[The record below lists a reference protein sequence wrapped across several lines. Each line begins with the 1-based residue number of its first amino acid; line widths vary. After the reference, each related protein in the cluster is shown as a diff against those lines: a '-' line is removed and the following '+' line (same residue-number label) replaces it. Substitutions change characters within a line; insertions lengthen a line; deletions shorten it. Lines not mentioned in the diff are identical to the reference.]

1 VTFYVPLSK
10 LSCVIGPMALIS
22 VRPTDLDKAI
32 ARGIAQR
39 TDVPIER
46 AARVLTWGADEHLL
60 IAAATVGWLLTRKSE
75 EPIRRLSTHVL
86 VCSLSTAVLPHIL
99 KAFIDQERP
108 DRRTIRGHWRG
119 IPFSGKSEDAFPSG
133 HALHVGALVSAA
145 TLLPRKMRN
154 LVWATG
160 VLLVATR
167 VVLLAHWLSD
177 VLAGLGLGVGVE
189 RVIRW
194 VTKPGGLFHPAGSQG
209 TATRSRQGL
218 GRENGGSGHGTFCT
232 LGCSKKKR

>member
-1 VTFYVPLSK
+1 
-10 LSCVIGPMALIS
+10 MALIS
-22 VRPTDLDKAI
+22 VRPTDFDKAI

-75 EPIRRLSTHVL
+75 EPVRRLSTHVL

-145 TLLPRKMRN
+145 TLLPPKMRN

-177 VLAGLGLGVGVE
+177 VLAGLGLGAVVE
-189 RVIRW
+189 RVVRLL
-194 VTKPGGLFHPAGSQG
+194 TKPGPSSEARQAPV
-209 TATRSRQGL
+209 TASRQDPAT
-218 GRENGGSGHGTFCT
+218 S
-232 LGCSKKKR
+232 

>member
-1 VTFYVPLSK
+1 
-10 LSCVIGPMALIS
+10 MALIS

-145 TLLPRKMRN
+145 TLLPPKMRN

-177 VLAGLGLGVGVE
+177 VLAGLGLGVGVD

-194 VTKPGGLFHPAGSQG
+194 VTKPGGPIQPAGSQG
-209 TATRSRQGL
+209 TVPPSRQGP
-218 GRENGGSGHGTFCT
+218 GRENGGSARGTFWT
-232 LGCSKKKR
+232 LGRSKKKG